1 MTRWAGNLP
10 ERARALIHECL
21 VVAAD
26 VLVFDGGEDSDLVQG
41 ILLLFLRE
49 LAHFD
54 LLQNILD
61 TVTVPDDR
69 VDTAVGALTFSN
81 DRERSLLY

>member
-10 ERARALIHECL
+10 ERARRFIHECL

-26 VLVFDGGEDSDLVQG
+26 VPVFDGGKDSDLVQS

-54 LLQNILD
+54 LLQSILN

-69 VDTAVGALTFSN
+69 VDTAVGTLTFSN
-81 DRERSLLY
+81 DRERSLHY

>member
-1 MTRWAGNLP
+1 M
-10 ERARALIHECL
+10 
-21 VVAAD
+21 VAAD
-26 VLVFDGGEDSDLVQG
+26 VPVFDGGKDSDLVQS

-54 LLQNILD
+54 LLQSILN

-69 VDTAVGALTFSN
+69 VDTAVGTLTFSN
-81 DRERSLLY
+81 DRERSLHY